1 MNVAVRRE
9 PDAALGLLENV
20 LRAGGDLARE
30 YPLLFGAADGTA
42 THGFATVEEDGAVRS
57 ACAFLRRDLAI
68 GPLRVRAGLIGS
80 VATEPAYRGRGFA
93 RRALAAAEA
102 ELAKAG
108 ASVALLWADDAD
120 YYSRLGWRP
129 CGAENDY
136 VLTSAHARVLP
147 GEAGVRPRVA
157 ADDEAL
163 HALHLRHPERTERT
177 LAEMRALLACP
188 DMEVLVCERW
198 GRVDAYACLGR
209 GRDLKDTVHEWA
221 GDARA
226 LLAMLRAFLERR
238 AGRAEGGDLYLMSPR
253 SAVDLGSRLR
263 ALGVEPV
270 RGVLA
275 MGKVLDLVAFARLAV
290 AALDRRAATEVRLDA
305 GGERVHLVGEKAE
318 LVCSRADLL
327 ELVFA
332 ARGDPSSADLSAEAL
347 GLPKGRLPL
356 EPFVWGLDSI

>member
-9 PDAALGLLENV
+9 PDSARGLLENV
-20 LRAGGDLARE
+20 LRDGGDLARE
-30 YPLLFGAADGTA
+30 YPLLFGAAEGA
-42 THGFATVEEDGAVRS
+42 AHGFATVEEDGAVRS
-57 ACAFLRRDLAI
+57 ACAFLRRDLAV
-68 GPLRVRAGLIGS
+68 GATRVRAGLIGS

-102 ELAKAG
+102 ELVTAG
-108 ASVALLWADDAD
+108 ASVAFLWADDAD
-120 YYSRLGWRP
+120 YYSRLGWNA

-136 VLTSAHARVLP
+136 VLPSALARALP
-147 GEAGVRPRVA
+147 GETGVRPRA
-157 ADDEAL
+157 PSDDEAL
-163 HALHLRHPERTERT
+163 HALYLRHPERAERT

-198 GRVDAYACLGR
+198 GRIDAYACLGR
-209 GRDLKDTVHEWA
+209 GRDLRDTVHEWA

-226 LLAMLRAFLERR
+226 LLALLRSFLERR
-238 AGRAEGGDLYLMSPR
+238 AGRGEEGELYLMSPR
-253 SAVDLGSRLR
+253 SAIDLAARLK
-263 ALGVEPV
+263 AVGVEPV

-275 MGKVLDLVAFARLAV
+275 MGKVLDLAAFAELARF
-290 AALDRRAATEVRLDA
+290 ALDRRGATGVRLDA
-305 GGERVHLVGEKAE
+305 GGERVHLLGERAE

-327 ELVFA
+327 EVVFP
-332 ARGDPSSADLSAEAL
+332 ARGDPSNADLAADAL